1 MRARDVARR
10 AAVRAASAFEP
21 DVAAARGRS
30 LAPLRSDVSDVLL
43 IALPA
48 LGTCLMLPLGALVDA
63 WALGRLT
70 PGGDP
75 LVASAALAAL
85 EANSAI
91 FGFAEGSF
99 AFVAVAMTRVVG
111 ARACAGELARAR
123 AVRTGLVL
131 AACAGVSAAAALL
144 VRRDA
149 LLSRLF
155 GLARAP
161 ELLASARAYF
171 AIRALALPAIVTSSA
186 SSGACVALRAVPTRA
201 YAFPLAARVLVAAL
215 LVSLG
220 GGLRG
225 VALATVASAWLQLA
239 LLLAHLR
246 AQLPAMAALR
256 WRASGTGSGVDSDS
270 VDAAAVA
277 PRAAGIT
284 LAAAE
289 TAAGLPRLVNSTRAA
304 AAPPAAGGSMAAS
317 SGVQAWISVS
327 GACAHGGGGA
337 APRCAVPRVRALVR
351 HALTC
356 GAHAARVH
364 ARPCAPPTARR
375 LNGAGAALVVQLLT
389 SAAWA
394 AAGRAVSR
402 SADVQCAAA
411 YHLLGEACHFLACT
425 AAPLSLA
432 AQGLL
437 PAALAGGDGAR
448 VRRLLALLLTL
459 AAGVGCA
466 GGTVAVFFGGAAPAL
481 LCADAAV
488 CALLQRTAAL
498 GALTVFF
505 GAINQALY
513 GCFVGLGWLRAFV
526 AMNGG
531 GALIALWLIAR
542 IPPAGGAESLLA
554 VWRAIVSFSALK
566 ALLGLAQLPALARR
580 TLSSEPTDTL

>member
-327 GACAHGGGGA
+327 GA
-337 APRCAVPRVRALVR
+337 
-351 HALTC
+351 
-356 GAHAARVH
+356 
-364 ARPCAPPTARR
+364 
-375 LNGAGAALVVQLLT
+375 ALVVQLLT